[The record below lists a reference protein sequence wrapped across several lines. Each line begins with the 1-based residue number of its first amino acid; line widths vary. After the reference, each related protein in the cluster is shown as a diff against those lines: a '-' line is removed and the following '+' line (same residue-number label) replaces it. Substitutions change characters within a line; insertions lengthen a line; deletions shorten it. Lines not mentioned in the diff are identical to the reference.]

1 MQNMPNRDP
10 AFDDYVIR
18 IHQVLSR
25 LDYYRLLG
33 VAQDASDSDI
43 KRAFLK
49 ITKKFHPDRHRDAS
63 KQLHAAI
70 YDIFK
75 RLNEAYRVLT
85 DYEKRRLYDHQ
96 LTNGQTRFSTDIR
109 MSMIPKTPVE
119 TIRSKD
125 ARQFYLKAVENLE
138 AGSIMQAELHA
149 KMAASREK
157 DNDAIKK
164 LIAEIIAAKK
174 NR

>member
-1 MQNMPNRDP
+1 MPNRDP
-10 AFDDYVIR
+10 AFDDYVIK
-18 IHQVLSR
+18 IHQVLPR

-33 VAQDASDSDI
+33 VAASASDSDV

-49 ITKKFHPDRHRDAS
+49 ITKKFHPDRHRDAPV
-63 KQLHAAI
+63 QLYDAI

-85 DYEKRRLYDHQ
+85 DPDKRKLYDQQ
-96 LTNGQTRFSTDIR
+96 LAGGQTRFSTDIR

-125 ARQFYLKAVENLE
+125 ARTFYAKAQECLATGNIL
-138 AGSIMQAELHA
+138 QAELHA

-157 DNDAIKK
+157 DNDAIKR
-164 LIAEIIAAKK
+164 LIADIIEAKK
-174 NR
+174 KK